1 MRIILASNSPR
12 RREILSQLGV
22 QYDVIP
28 SDYEEKSENNNPY
41 ELVMLFAEN
50 KAKSVAESIKE
61 KALVIGADT
70 IVYKDEVMGKP
81 KSKAD
86 AAGMLKKL
94 SGSTHSVITGIS
106 VIQTPEMKIITDY
119 EETIVRFK
127 DISESEIDA
136 YVRSGEPAD
145 KAGAYAIQGLGSLL
159 VQGIEGCYFNVVGL
173 PVYKLSVIL
182 ERLGYKILNRDS
194 NAIFCC
200 PD

>member
-41 ELVMLFAEN
+41 KLVMLFAEN

-127 DISESEIDA
+127 DISEGEIDA
-136 YVRSGEPAD
+136 YVRSGEPED

-159 VQGIEGCYFNVVGL
+159 VQRIEGCYFNVVGL
-173 PVYKLSVIL
+173 PAYKLSVIL
-182 ERLGYKILNRDS
+182 EKLGYKMLG
-194 NAIFCC
+194 C
-200 PD
+200 

>member
-1 MRIILASNSPR
+1 
-12 RREILSQLGV
+12 
-22 QYDVIP
+22 
-28 SDYEEKSENNNPY
+28 
-41 ELVMLFAEN
+41 
-50 KAKSVAESIKE
+50 
-61 KALVIGADT
+61 
-70 IVYKDEVMGKP
+70 
-81 KSKAD
+81 
-86 AAGMLKKL
+86 MLKKL

>member
-28 SDYEEKSENNNPY
+28 ADYEEKSENNNPY